1 MVSFSIKLQV
11 TKKLIKISM
20 LSKQTDKQKY
30 KRHTD
35 NGKNIVDLNLGNA
48 DLAQP
53 SLRHTAGNGYSSQFN
68 FVGNNS

>member
-1 MVSFSIKLQV
+1 
-11 TKKLIKISM
+11 M
-20 LSKQTDKQKY
+20 LSKQTDRQKY
-30 KRHTD
+30 KRHAD

-53 SLRHTAGNGYSSQFN
+53 PLRHGAGTGYSSQFH